1 MCTFFFFFFFRNVE
15 SKKGKTTHIV
25 NSWNLNL
32 FCNPLQMKHK
42 QKFSL
47 WNKLHLGEFNHT
59 PCKHFAKLILTQY
72 SSSVWPKV
80 ERLLV
85 WKGRKC
91 QLDTPWLQ
99 RLFSKL
105 VKTRLAPKTCGRFKF
120 RSANKKLQ
128 TVKHNCWMKIE
139 VPVTIWVKEG
149 KKF

>member
-1 MCTFFFFFFFRNVE
+1 MQKKCVLFSSSFFRNVE

-25 NSWNLNL
+25 NSCNLNL
-32 FCNPLQMKHK
+32 FRNPLQMKHK
-42 QKFSL
+42 QIQFMEQTS
-47 WNKLHLGEFNHT
+47 FRRY
-59 PCKHFAKLILTQY
+59 FAKLILTQY

-80 ERLLV
+80 DRLLV